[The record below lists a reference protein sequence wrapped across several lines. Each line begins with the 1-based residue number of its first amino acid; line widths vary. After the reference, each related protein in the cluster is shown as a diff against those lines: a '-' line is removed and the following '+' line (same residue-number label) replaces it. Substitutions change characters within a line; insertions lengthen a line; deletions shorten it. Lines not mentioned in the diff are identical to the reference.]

1 MADLPDDT
9 KNAAAEKF
17 TAMAQSISDI
27 GRNFYQRGWVMGTSG
42 NFSAV
47 LQRQPLQLAITSS
60 GVDKG
65 ALTETEILRIDDSG
79 KVIEG
84 AGKPSAETSLH
95 LVIVRLQGAN
105 AVLHTHSVW
114 SSIVSDKFAV
124 DCGVKIEGYEM
135 LKGLQRVTTHQ
146 HAEWL
151 PIIENSQDYVTLS
164 QTVEATLKAHPD
176 AHGFILR
183 RHGLYTWGEDLRAAK
198 RHVEI
203 FEFLLEAV
211 GRTLGLQ

>member
-1 MADLPDDT
+1 MADLFNDT
-9 KNAAAEKF
+9 KDLPKGTFAEVAAH
-17 TAMAQSISDI
+17 IGDI

-65 ALTETEILRIDDSG
+65 ALTEKEILRIDGSG

-84 AGKPSAETSLH
+84 VGKPSAETSLH
-95 LVIVRLQGAN
+95 LVIVQLQSAN

-114 SSIVSDKFAV
+114 GSIVSDKFAA
-124 DCGVKIEGYEM
+124 DGGVKIEHYEM
-135 LKGLQRVTTHQ
+135 LKGLQGVTTHQ

-151 PIIENSQDYVTLS
+151 PIIENSQDYTALS
-164 QTVEATLKAHPD
+164 QTVEATLKTHPD

-203 FEFLLEAV
+203 LEFLLEAT
-211 GRTLGLQ
+211 GRTLGLE